1 MDLSPT
7 VLPVSKLSKHLVF
20 WDYKARFAPAV
31 AAVFQDIVREMP
43 SGLMAA
49 TLLALLITPPSA
61 ADERAVDLRWDAPAR
76 CPGEAVLR
84 KKVNHILKGSL
95 DLPRPRPLSV
105 IGVVRDEKET
115 LSLRVFT
122 VSEGVMRERL
132 LRHNRDCEL
141 LTRAAAVVIAI
152 TIDPASFGGLSQE
165 ALTLLDEAP
174 ALAAPEVPTAAVEPP
189 TTAAPKSPPEV
200 AVVEPVSVAPREP
213 AIESTAVLR
222 PAPAAPAVFRRSPRP
237 PQPTTKWRPRGAVRM
252 LGGVGIGELPRVGG
266 GASGTVAL
274 VFQYLRVELVASFWP
289 ARRLRIN
296 GTAMDTGGDFLL
308 WSLGPR
314 VCGVLH
320 PHHRLEVPLCA
331 GVEAGRVHVAG
342 VGLEGS
348 RRTQVTWIAGV
359 VAPSLVVV
367 PLRRMALW
375 LAPELL
381 VPSRATYSIEGI
393 GPVYRTQPVAGRVM
407 AGIELRFP

>member
-1 MDLSPT
+1 
-7 VLPVSKLSKHLVF
+7 
-20 WDYKARFAPAV
+20 
-31 AAVFQDIVREMP
+31 MP
-43 SGLMAA
+43 SGLMAG
-49 TLLALLITPPSA
+49 TLLALLIAPPSA
-61 ADERAVDLRWDAPAR
+61 ADGRAVDLRWDAPAR
-76 CPGEAVLR
+76 CPSEVVLR
-84 KKVNHILKGSL
+84 KQVNHILKGSL

-152 TIDPASFGGLSQE
+152 TIDPASFGRLSQE

-174 ALAAPEVPTAAVEPP
+174 ALAAPEVPKAAVEPP
-189 TTAAPKSPPEV
+189 TTAASKPPSEV

-213 AIESTAVLR
+213 AIESTAALR
-222 PAPAAPAVFRRSPRP
+222 PAPAAPAAPAVFRRSPTP
-237 PQPTTKWRPRGAVRM
+237 PEPTTKWLPRGAVRM
-252 LGGVGIGELPRVGG
+252 LGGVGIGELPGVGG
-266 GASGTVAL
+266 GASGAVAL

-296 GTAMDTGGDFLL
+296 GTAMDTGGEFLL

-314 VCGVLH
+314 ICGVLH

-348 RRTQVTWIAGV
+348 RRRQVTWIAGV